1 MRLILTALGSFGD
14 VHPMVGLGAAMR
26 KRGHHVF
33 IIANPHFRSVVE
45 SAQLQLLPVG
55 TRQEYNEL
63 AHHQDL
69 WHPFRGPKMVLQMC
83 MVNLLR
89 ELYELIQTHYIAG
102 ETVLGAHPLDIASRI
117 FQEQVDAPLASI
129 HYSPIGLRSM
139 QDSPQMFKMWLG
151 NSAPGWAKRMQF
163 WLGDRCLID
172 RWLRP
177 EVNDFRR
184 ELGLLPIQRVLYRW
198 CFSPHRVIGL
208 FPEWFAAS
216 QPDWPAK
223 TALTGFPLWDQA
235 ADGPALSVGLSEEVL
250 QFLNQGDAPIVFSP
264 GSAMTEGHAFFT
276 AAVEA
281 CQRLGRRGILLTGY
295 TEHLPKELPSEVR
308 YFGFVPFSSLLP
320 KAAAFVHHG
329 GVGSSSQGLAS
340 GCPQLVMP
348 MAYDQLDNAV
358 RLQRL
363 GVGTYLHRKKF
374 RGRAVASQLEKLL
387 VSRQTSRQCEQW
399 AQKCD
404 GQASLE
410 TACKM
415 LEALPIKI
423 GDRS

>member
-1 MRLILTALGSFGD
+1 MRLILTALGSYGD

-26 KRGHHVF
+26 RRGHQVF

-45 SAQLQLLPVG
+45 SAQLQLLPIG
-55 TRQEYNEL
+55 TQQEYDEL
-63 AHHQDL
+63 AHHRDL
-69 WHPFRGPKMVLQMC
+69 WHPFRGPKMILQMC

-89 ELYELIQTHYIAG
+89 GLYGLIKTHYVAG

-139 QDSPQMFKMWLG
+139 WESPQMFGMWLG
-151 NSAPGWAKRMQF
+151 QSAPGWVKRIQF
-163 WLGDRCLID
+163 WLGDRYLID

-177 EVNDFRR
+177 EVNDFRW
-184 ELGLLPIQRVLYRW
+184 ELGLPPIQRVLYRW
-198 CFSPHRVIGL
+198 CFSPRRVIGL
-208 FPEWFAAS
+208 FPDWFAAP

-223 TALTGFPLWDQA
+223 TALAGFPLWDQA
-235 ADGPALSVGLSEEVL
+235 ANGPSATVGLSDEML
-250 QFLNQGDAPIVFSP
+250 QFLDDGDAPIVFSP
-264 GSAMTEGHAFFT
+264 GSAMTEGHAFFV

-295 TEHLPKELPSEVR
+295 PEHLPKELPPEVR

-320 KAAAFVHHG
+320 RAAAFVHHG
-329 GVGSSSQGLAS
+329 GIGSSSQGLVS
-340 GCPQLVMP
+340 GRPQLLMP

-358 RLQRL
+358 RLHRL
-363 GVGTYLHRKKF
+363 GVGTYLRRRQF
-374 RGRAVASQLEKLL
+374 RGPAVASHLEKLL
-387 VSRQTSRQCEQW
+387 ASKQTSQQCDQW
-399 AQKCD
+399 AQRCD

-410 TACKM
+410 IACEL
-415 LEALPIKI
+415 LEELK
-423 GDRS
+423 SL